1 MRILIIALLALA
13 GGISLQAQT
22 TVYGFQIDSIAGANK
37 INFAAFAGKKILI
50 VNTASLDSNAAQY
63 ADLRSLNQFFKD
75 SLVIVAI
82 PSNSFGKEPAANAD
96 IASFYAQAANN
107 RFPVAAKMEVTGA
120 NTHPLYAWLTQQSQD
135 GFGNTTINKGFK
147 KYLINKEGKLLGV
160 FSEKTRPNSTVIMNA
175 VRTIQ

>member
-13 GGISLQAQT
+13 GCISLQAQT

-96 IASFYAQAANN
+96 IASFYSQAANN
-107 RFPVAAKMEVTGA
+107 RFPVAAKVDVSGP
-120 NTHPLYAWLTQQSQD
+120 NIHPLFAWLAQGTQN
-135 GFGNTTINKGFK
+135 GFGNTTVIKGFK
-147 KYLINKEGKLLGV
+147 KYLINKQGKLVAV
-160 FSEKTRPNSTVIMNA
+160 FAYGLRPNSLEVMKLIKN
-175 VRTIQ
+175 IQ